1 MSTFS
6 WLCSNDKDCK
16 RFIGIFGA
24 DPHGPTPPIFK
35 CGATINLN
43 PKIKG
48 GGKLHIDNI
57 SQNSAILYDLV
68 NFNNIA
74 NSLLTIFQVLS
85 LENWTDGMM
94 YNYMDAS
101 NYYVSAFYF
110 ITLVLF
116 GAFFIMNL
124 VLAQIIESFDEKSHE
139 QSVNNNNDEFVVKR
153 SKFLGLDLHKAD
165 ELEVSHLD
173 KIEDTVQSR
182 MQKSLKNHVTD

>member
-1 MSTFS
+1 
-6 WLCSNDKDCK
+6 
-16 RFIGIFGA
+16 
-24 DPHGPTPPIFK
+24 
-35 CGATINLN
+35 
-43 PKIKG
+43 
-48 GGKLHIDNI
+48 
-57 SQNSAILYDLV
+57 
-68 NFNNIA
+68 
-74 NSLLTIFQVLS
+74 
-85 LENWTDGMM
+85 MM

-139 QSVNNNNDEFVVKR
+139 QSVNNNSDEFVVKR

-165 ELEVSHLD
+165 ELEISHLD
-173 KIEDTVQSR
+173 KIEDTVQIR

>member
-1 MSTFS
+1 VSTFS
-6 WLCSNDKDCK
+6 WLCSNDKDCE

-35 CGATINLN
+35 CGATIKLN
-43 PKIKG
+43 PKIKA

-74 NSLLTIFQVLS
+74 NSLLTIFQILS

-124 VLAQIIESFDEKSHE
+124 VLAQIIESFDQKSHE
-139 QSVNNNNDEFVVKR
+139 QSVNISEEFVVKR
-153 SKFLGLDLHKAD
+153 SKFLGLTLHKAD
-165 ELEVSHLD
+165 ELDDIQLD
-173 KIEDTVQSR
+173 KIEDTIQSR
-182 MQKSLKNHVTD
+182 LILSLKR